1 MMANC
6 KLPTLD
12 DVKKGLKSKT
22 WISVYKPGGTL
33 TDESNKTL
41 LFTIF
46 VVSWY
51 TCCKAKKLRFFNF
64 IFRNR
69 FFDIFMNEIN
79 LRKK

>member
-41 LFTIF
+41 LFTILWF
-46 VVSWY
+46 LGIPVVKQRS
-51 TCCKAKKLRFFNF
+51 
-64 IFRNR
+64 
-69 FFDIFMNEIN
+69 
-79 LRKK
+79 